1 MIVELVDCLKSAS
14 GTLCKGKDCR
24 VIVTTRRA
32 SSNNPHKV
40 RMYLRPNE
48 CYERKSPPSE
58 KELQARDLF
67 RRRSVKVKELL
78 KNGTYEDRN
87 EAWEAVKKMIVE

>member
-1 MIVELVDCLKSAS
+1 MIVEFADCIKYAS
-14 GTLCKGKDCR
+14 GTLCKGKESR

-78 KNGTYEDRN
+78 KNGTYEDRS

>member
-1 MIVELVDCLKSAS
+1 MIVEFADCITYAS
-14 GTLCKGKDCR
+14 GTLCKGKDSR

-40 RMYLRPNE
+40 RMYLRPNK
-48 CYERKSPPSE
+48 CYERNSAPSE

-67 RRRSVKVKELL
+67 KRRSAKVKELL
-78 KNGTYEDRN
+78 ENGSYEDRS
-87 EAWEAVKKMIVE
+87 EAWEAVKKMIVK